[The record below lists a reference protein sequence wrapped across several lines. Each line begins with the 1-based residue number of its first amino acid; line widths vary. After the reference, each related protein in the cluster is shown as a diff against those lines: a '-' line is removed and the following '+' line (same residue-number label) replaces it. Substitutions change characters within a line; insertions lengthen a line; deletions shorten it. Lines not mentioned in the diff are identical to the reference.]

1 MDIKTS
7 LYVTKIFENDLV
19 AIRKS
24 KIVLKG
30 YRGMY
35 ITYDKMLTLIW
46 VETTFISLPPPMLVF
61 L

>member
-35 ITYDKMLTLIW
+35 ITYDKMLTLI
-46 VETTFISLPPPMLVF
+46 
-61 L
+61 